1 MVKSIR
7 EITKS
12 KARAPE
18 TGTPVLVR
26 LQAGQLQQL
35 DDWRRQESDLPS
47 RAEAIRRLIAQA
59 LGGGRT
65 GKK

>member
-12 KARAPE
+12 KTRAPE

-26 LQAGQLQQL
+26 LQAGQLQQF
-35 DDWRRQESDLPS
+35 DDWRREESDLPT
-47 RAEAIRRLIAQA
+47 RAEAMRRLLAKA
-59 LGGGRT
+59 LG
-65 GKK
+65 KK

>member
-1 MVKSIR
+1 MAKSIR

-12 KARAPE
+12 KLRAPE

-35 DDWRRQESDLPS
+35 DNWRREESDLPT
-47 RAEAIRRLIAQA
+47 RAEAMRRLLAKA
-59 LGGGRT
+59 LG
-65 GKK
+65 KK